1 MQLRQ
6 CEVVQDAD
14 KLKVDIQAVCMNY
27 TTIKQWAYILHDKD
41 DTRPHYHIYLNFGT
55 SSLDTATVAK
65 WFNLAYEKDGKEDSG
80 EQFVGKVS
88 PYQEKR
94 IKRFLKNSSNK
105 TNKKNSKRPR
115 R

>member
-65 WFNLAYEKDGKEDSG
+65 WFNLAYEKDGKEYSG
-80 EQFVGKVS
+80 EQFVGKIRYRKTSAFAVLNAR
-88 PYQEKR
+88 KR
-94 IKRFLKNSSNK
+94 K
-105 TNKKNSKRPR
+105 SKIQTHLRP
-115 R
+115 